1 MKNALIFDLDGTLWD
16 SSRQCAGAWTRAL
29 SRTDA
34 ARIVTA
40 EDMHRFMG
48 KTMEQIADMLLPD
61 IEKTRRAGLMQLCTN
76 EEYSYLEENHGE
88 LYDGAEEVL
97 KKLRGEYR
105 LFIVSNSLDGYVQL
119 FLRTKGLGEYFE
131 DYEMWGRTMLP
142 KGDNIRLVM
151 ERNGLARAAYIGDT
165 EGDRAAAE
173 QAGIPFIHA
182 AYGFGTVG
190 TAAAVI
196 NSIKELP
203 EAAER
208 VFGKEGRDD

>member
-16 SSRQCAGAWTRAL
+16 SSRQCAGAWTEAL
-29 SRTDA
+29 SRTEA

-48 KTMEQIADMLLPD
+48 KTMEQIAAMLLPD

-76 EEYSYLEENHGE
+76 EEYSYLEEHHGE
-88 LYDGAEEVL
+88 LYDGTEDVL

-119 FLRTKGLGEYFE
+119 FLRTMGLGEYFE

-142 KGDNIRLVM
+142 KGENIKLVM
-151 ERNGLARAAYIGDT
+151 ERNGVSDAAYIGDT
-165 EGDRAAAE
+165 DGDRAAAE

-182 AYGFGTVG
+182 AYGFGAVD

-196 NSIKELP
+196 GSIKELP
-203 EAAER
+203 AAAES
-208 VFGKEGRDD
+208 VFGKGE